1 MNYLSFSLLRP
12 VDIYQKVLQFPIDIS
27 AILLIMLV
35 GLLICIAGYRL
46 IYLTMGLCGF
56 IILFSSSLLFLSA
69 LIPHL
74 FPLILILSISLGIG
88 GGVSAIFFYRS
99 GIFLLGVLGGF
110 SFGIVIIPV
119 LNSPIIMILL
129 GVAGGV
135 LSLIVEKIALIIS
148 TASIGSLV
156 FVWSLVR
163 ILEFIEVLS
172 ISPDFEP
179 SYIRMVCML
188 TWFGFTLLGCAIQY
202 KYIKKRRK

>member
-35 GLLICIAGYRL
+35 GLLICIAGYHL
-46 IYLTMGLCGF
+46 IYLTIGLCGF

-119 LNSPIIMILL
+119 LNSPIIMIL
-129 GVAGGV
+129 
-135 LSLIVEKIALIIS
+135 
-148 TASIGSLV
+148 
-156 FVWSLVR
+156 FYQF
-163 ILEFIEVLS
+163 ILYNR
-172 ISPDFEP
+172 D
-179 SYIRMVCML
+179 
-188 TWFGFTLLGCAIQY
+188 
-202 KYIKKRRK
+202 KY